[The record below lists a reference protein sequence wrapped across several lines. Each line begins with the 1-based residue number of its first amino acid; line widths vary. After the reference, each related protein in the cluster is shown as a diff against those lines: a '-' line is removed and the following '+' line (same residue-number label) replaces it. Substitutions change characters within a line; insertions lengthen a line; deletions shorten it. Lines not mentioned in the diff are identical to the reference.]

1 LKVAVVMVAGSIA
14 SLKMALI
21 AVLTETLVAP
31 LAGLAEETV
40 GGVVSDGAVVTQ
52 ETSFEKTLSSLDV
65 L

>member
-1 LKVAVVMVAGSIA
+1 MVAGSIA

-21 AVLTETLVAP
+21 EVLAATLVAP
-31 LAGLAEETV
+31 LAGLVEKTV
-40 GGVVSDGAVVTQ
+40 GGVVSDAALVTQ